1 MLSSYKLINYKLYK
15 SFEGLCDH
23 IVDQLEEDK
32 KVGWF
37 QDKSEF
43 GPRALG
49 NRSLLANPTFDN
61 KDYINDKI
69 KHRESWRPYAPIMLE
84 SELHTWFDIPKT
96 SSPYMLFNAHLLE
109 DKIGQIPSVT
119 HVDNTARIQT
129 VNEKQNYKMFTLLTE
144 FYKRTNVPILL
155 NTSFNVGGEPIVQ
168 SPDDAVKTFMNSR
181 IDLLVMGNYV
191 CWKSK

>member
-1 MLSSYKLINYKLYK
+1 
-15 SFEGLCDH
+15 
-23 IVDQLEEDK
+23 
-32 KVGWF
+32 
-37 QDKSEF
+37 
-43 GPRALG
+43 
-49 NRSLLANPTFDN
+49 
-61 KDYINDKI
+61 
-69 KHRESWRPYAPIMLE
+69 
-84 SELHTWFDIPKT
+84 
-96 SSPYMLFNAHLLE
+96 MLFNAHLLE

-129 VNEKQNYKMFTLLTE
+129 VNEKQNYKMFTLLTT

-191 CWKSK
+191 CWRPK